1 MFGDDEREDWI
12 CIYWTTLLYWN
23 EYFKQ
28 TRKHTFSSEQSKHS
42 RTHTRLHPFVSD
54 GRDWRRIVQWLLS
67 NGCKHAVNS
76 HFIVCAS
83 VCLLSSCCSTSTFL
97 PFSTGLLY
105 YTRSILD
112 SVYSICN
119 NNLTRLYTLSFIYSV
134 NLPFFLVLRI
144 YNCFCVCPC
153 LRYFT
158 LQFAHSDSVVDHPS
172 GRRLLYT
179 TYAIVVNQLLLCLSS
194 AYSHCPDSLLFNVCM
209 LFCVRLRV
217 GLVPI
222 QSMRGCWAHVYS
234 VFSFTEWWWWWWR
247 GAYYSSSSVCTA
259 LRRRVLSCL
268 SFRVSL
274 HRGHCDHYRRLLCK
288 PSRSLLLHHCAI
300 NFSGHGSSY
309 FSTSVTWTWTFPY
322 LSYLFH
328 SWARYLLIACVHVW
342 ASVSLVVREPP
353 TWFGRR
359 LPHLI
364 WSRIVRCLFISQ
376 GE

>member
-1 MFGDDEREDWI
+1 MSISNKHGNTLSPLNKANIPVRTRVCILLCPMVEIGDA
-12 CIYWTTLLYWN
+12 L
-23 EYFKQ
+23 
-28 TRKHTFSSEQSKHS
+28 FSDCWATVANMQSI
-42 RTHTRLHPFVSD
+42 P
-54 GRDWRRIVQWLLS
+54 ILLS
-67 NGCKHAVNS
+67 ARVCVFSLPAVVRALSYRFLQGYYTILDRYSTACTVYVITTSLGCKH
-76 HFIVCAS
+76 F
-83 VCLLSSCCSTSTFL
+83 
-97 PFSTGLLY
+97 
-105 YTRSILD
+105 
-112 SVYSICN
+112 
-119 NNLTRLYTLSFIYSV
+119 RLYTLWTF
-134 NLPFFLVLRI
+134 LFFLVLRI
-144 YNCFCVCPC
+144 YNFFCVCPC
-153 LRYFT
+153 LRCFT

-194 AYSHCPDSLLFNVCM
+194 AYSRCPDSLLFNVCM

-234 VFSFTEWWWWWWR
+234 VFSFTEWWWWWR

-300 NFSGHGSSY
+300 NFFGHGSSY